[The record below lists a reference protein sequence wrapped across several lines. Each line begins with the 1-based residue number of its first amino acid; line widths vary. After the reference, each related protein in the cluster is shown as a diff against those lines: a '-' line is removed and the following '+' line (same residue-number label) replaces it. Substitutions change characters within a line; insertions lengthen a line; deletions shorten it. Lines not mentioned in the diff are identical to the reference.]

1 MSSSS
6 FKTSSLVLLALP
18 SLSHLV
24 AAEQLFYD
32 VGMHRFAVRDHGLQK
47 DTKTP
52 SVNLTEIPIFNPRL
66 VVSSSLDSSWDHFA

>member
-24 AAEQLFYD
+24 AAELFYD
-32 VGMHRFAVRDHGLQK
+32 VGIHRFAVRDHGLLK

-52 SVNLTEIPIFNPRL
+52 SVNLTEIPVFNPRL
-66 VVSSSLDSSWDHFA
+66 VVSSSLDSSWKHFV